1 MMKVT
6 KKRRIVL
13 WSLWTAIVPA
23 GLYLIYQ
30 SFPPPAMNLWDI
42 LAFSILAI
50 LTALIPLTINGTPMF
65 LVQWVTIAVFL
76 KYGLFTEII
85 LSQLTVLIL
94 LFRSRSGDPRTVRF
108 PFNSFMFFIL
118 SVIAG
123 LVYIGLGGQIGSLN
137 TLHILLF
144 GFIYQMVYFVAN
156 HFFLYFYD
164 ALRGA
169 DKTFFS
175 IDTIWDFIITI
186 VVFPYALALYMLEA
200 STGLVALLLL
210 GVPLLMVAILLR
222 MYSSSEKINL
232 DLKKAGNIGH
242 QLAARLS
249 SDEVLDQFTIQVTDI
264 FQADYAYVI
273 DYRKGELIMLR
284 IYENNKFQNI
294 DVEPVR
300 DKKGIA
306 GNVIINDTSYIYN
319 KKSQWETIATGN
331 FPSDSESLMA
341 TPIARNNKTEGVLI
355 IASRKKYA
363 FAEHHLQIMDILSTY
378 FAVSLEKAGLV
389 QSAIAKSE
397 RCGLT
402 NLYNFR
408 YLDEVLEKCMVKVNS
423 GELANLSLVMMD
435 IDHFKSINDKYGH
448 QSGNDIL
455 IQLARMIEQ
464 AVGDEGTVAR
474 YGGEEF
480 VILFPEFGKDLSM
493 LFAENLRKRIEKH
506 NFIIQSDLDSDR
518 SERIVNITMSIGVS
532 TAPDDSDDG
541 MALIRNADRALYIG
555 AKQAG
560 RNKVA
565 AYAK

>member
-1 MMKVT
+1 MMEVT
-6 KKRRIVL
+6 RKRRIIL

-42 LAFSILAI
+42 LAFSIVAI
-50 LTALIPLTINGTPMF
+50 LTALMPLTINGTPMF

-94 LFRSRSGDPRTVRF
+94 LFRSRSGDPRTIRF

-200 STGLVALLLL
+200 SIGLVALLLL

-273 DYRKGELIMLR
+273 DYHKGELIMLR
-284 IYENNKFQNI
+284 IYENNRFQNI

-306 GNVIINDTSYIYN
+306 GNVIINDTSFIYN
-319 KKSQWETIATGN
+319 KKSQWETITTGN

-389 QSAIAKSE
+389 QRAIAKSE

-402 NLYNFR
+402 NLYNYR
-408 YLDEVLEKCMVKVNS
+408 YLDEALEKCMVKVNS

-464 AVGDEGTVAR
+464 EVGDEGTVAR

-480 VILFPEFGKDLSM
+480 IILFPDFGKDLSM
-493 LFAENLRKRIEKH
+493 LFAESLRKKIEKH

-518 SERIVNITMSIGVS
+518 SERIVNVTMSIGVS

-565 AYAK
+565 AYVR